1 MVFESEMMTVEDA
14 IRDSYLAKGLSEEQ
28 LQALFA
34 IAQIKTFAEGEPI
47 VRQFDNTKDLL
58 ILASGRANILT
69 VVGEPIGSIKPGM
82 PVGEMSFLDDKP
94 RSVSVVSSGTSEVV
108 VLPAEPLRKIFE
120 DRPDI
125 ALQAVL
131 NISRILCARLRAAN
145 NNIAALMAI
154 DESDALLA
162 RG

>member
-1 MVFESEMMTVEDA
+1 MVFESAMINVEEA
-14 IRDSYLAKGLSEEQ
+14 IRDSYLARGLTEEQ
-28 LQALFA
+28 LQELFA
-34 IAQIKTFAEGEPI
+34 IAKINTFGDGEPI

-69 VVGEPIGSIKPGM
+69 VVGEPIGCIKPGM

-94 RSVSVVSSGTSEVV
+94 RSVSVLSSGTSEVV

-120 DRPDI
+120 ERPDI

-154 DESDALLA
+154 DESDALLS